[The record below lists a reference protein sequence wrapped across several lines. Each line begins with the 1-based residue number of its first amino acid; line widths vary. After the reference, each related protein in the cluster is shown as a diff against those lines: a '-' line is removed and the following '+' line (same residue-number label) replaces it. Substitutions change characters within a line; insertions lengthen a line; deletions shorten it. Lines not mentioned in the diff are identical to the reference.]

1 MSIILLL
8 TISYSQASL
17 GVGGSGD
24 SMSAA
29 PKHTEEVPKDVPDT
43 DTQSAE
49 EMADSM
55 LMDFPLPDV
64 EED

>member
-1 MSIILLL
+1 
-8 TISYSQASL
+8 
-17 GVGGSGD
+17 
-24 SMSAA
+24 MSAA
-29 PKHTEEVPKDVPDT
+29 PKHTKEVPKDVPDI

-55 LMDFPLPDV
+55 LMDLPLPDV